1 MTAVKP
7 AVVMS
12 LAIIGIATGCVVSAS
27 RSASNDVP
35 ATLPSELV
43 ENPDKFDGKH
53 VNVRGYVVI
62 TPEGRNI
69 FDSKSGSKAREGV
82 CLGLA
87 GPNSMFTQFHQR
99 YVKNLSGIFRK
110 KICGPED
117 VCLYWC
123 GDSGI
128 ELDSGS
134 AP

>member
-12 LAIIGIATGCVVSAS
+12 LAIIGIATGCVASAS
-27 RSASNDVP
+27 RSASIDLP
-35 ATLPSELV
+35 TTLPSELV
-43 ENPDKFDGKH
+43 ANPDKFDGKH

-69 FDSKSGSKAREGV
+69 FDTKVGSKSREGA

-87 GPNSMFTQFHQR
+87 GPSSEFTQFQQR

-110 KICGPED
+110 KICGAED

-123 GDSGI
+123 GDSGL
-128 ELDSGS
+128 ELAPGS
-134 AP
+134 MP